1 VRWQIW
7 LAHFANEQYPVD
19 VEMNAAFCPDK
30 KGNVHFGSKADMTA
44 SQHDV
49 RFTPKADIPRG
60 EQYVRFVP
68 KADIAHLFDHLV
80 GNQQQVA
87 TNCQAKRLRRLQI
100 YHQLEFSRL
109 LYRQFG
115 RLCPFEDFVQIN
127 GGRPG
132 KIGQVY
138 SI

>member
-1 VRWQIW
+1 VPWQIW

-60 EQYVRFVP
+60 ECMSALCQKRTSRTYSITSSAISSKSRLIVRPSAFAVFRF
-68 KADIAHLFDHLV
+68 ITSSNLV
-80 GNQQQVA
+80 GCCTGNSA
-87 TNCQAKRLRRLQI
+87 GFAPLRIL
-100 YHQLEFSRL
+100 S
-109 LYRQFG
+109 
-115 RLCPFEDFVQIN
+115 
-127 GGRPG
+127 
-132 KIGQVY
+132 K
-138 SI
+138 